1 MATSPNKVSIRSYNV
16 GFGDCYL
23 LSFAYGPKS
32 ERHVLIDF
40 GSTGLPEGAP
50 KTRMMDVALDIKAR
64 TRGKLHAVVATHRHK
79 DHISGFETKKGGK
92 GTGDV
97 IASLKPNIVVQ
108 PWTEDPDLD
117 TKAVG
122 PASKAKGKG
131 TKSKP
136 AVVKKKLGMMGLD
149 TPKQITALAH
159 MHEIARQ
166 MTVARNLPRAFKSE
180 LSFLGE
186 TNIANLSAVKNL
198 MNMAKN
204 SYVFCGKK
212 SGLEKILPG
221 VRIHVLGPPTVAQ
234 TDTIRKQRSEDSD
247 EFWHFQADA
256 VRADRTGDGGTDPLF
271 AARYVRSHGGNFPL
285 NARWL
290 VYHSRMTRGEQ
301 LLQIVRMLD
310 QQMNNTSVI
319 LLFEVG
325 KKKLLFPGDAQLE
338 NWQFALS
345 QDKFTSLLSSVNV
358 YKVGHHGSLN
368 ATPKSLWK
376 LFKNKS
382 EKKKAASRLKS
393 LMSTMEGKH
402 GHTTARTEVPR
413 RTLVNALNR
422 ESDLFTTQKVKPA
435 DLHIPGDIVVT
446 FP

>member
-1 MATSPNKVSIRSYNV
+1 
-16 GFGDCYL
+16 
-23 LSFAYGPKS
+23 
-32 ERHVLIDF
+32 
-40 GSTGLPEGAP
+40 
-50 KTRMMDVALDIKAR
+50 
-64 TRGKLHAVVATHRHK
+64 
-79 DHISGFETKKGGK
+79 
-92 GTGDV
+92 
-97 IASLKPNIVVQ
+97 
-108 PWTEDPDLD
+108 
-117 TKAVG
+117 
-122 PASKAKGKG
+122 
-131 TKSKP
+131 
-136 AVVKKKLGMMGLD
+136 
-149 TPKQITALAH
+149 

-166 MTVARNLPRAFKSE
+166 MTVARNLPRALKSE

-256 VRADRTGDGGTDPLF
+256 VRADRTGNGGTDPLF

-402 GHTTARTEVPR
+402 GYTTSRTEVPR

-435 DLHIPGDIVVT
+435 DLHIQGDIVVT

>member
-1 MATSPNKVSIRSYNV
+1 
-16 GFGDCYL
+16 
-23 LSFAYGPKS
+23 
-32 ERHVLIDF
+32 
-40 GSTGLPEGAP
+40 
-50 KTRMMDVALDIKAR
+50 
-64 TRGKLHAVVATHRHK
+64 
-79 DHISGFETKKGGK
+79 
-92 GTGDV
+92 
-97 IASLKPNIVVQ
+97 
-108 PWTEDPDLD
+108 
-117 TKAVG
+117 
-122 PASKAKGKG
+122 
-131 TKSKP
+131 
-136 AVVKKKLGMMGLD
+136 
-149 TPKQITALAH
+149 
-159 MHEIARQ
+159 
-166 MTVARNLPRAFKSE
+166 
-180 LSFLGE
+180 
-186 TNIANLSAVKNL
+186 
-198 MNMAKN
+198 
-204 SYVFCGKK
+204 
-212 SGLEKILPG
+212 
-221 VRIHVLGPPTVAQ
+221 
-234 TDTIRKQRSEDSD
+234 
-247 EFWHFQADA
+247 
-256 VRADRTGDGGTDPLF
+256 
-271 AARYVRSHGGNFPL
+271 
-285 NARWL
+285 
-290 VYHSRMTRGEQ
+290 
-301 LLQIVRMLD
+301 
-310 QQMNNTSVI
+310 MNNTSVI

>member
-1 MATSPNKVSIRSYNV
+1 MAKSPKKVSIRSYNV

-23 LSFAYGPKS
+23 LSFDYATKG

-40 GSTGLPEGAP
+40 GSTGLPPGVP

-64 TRGKLHAVVATHRHK
+64 TKGKLHAIVATHRHK

-92 GTGDV
+92 GSGDV
-97 IASLKPNIVVQ
+97 IASLKPNLVVQ

-122 PASKAKGKG
+122 PASQAKGKRAK
-131 TKSKP
+131 TKK
-136 AVVKKKLGMMGLD
+136 AVVRRKLSLMGGD

-186 TNIANLSAVKNL
+186 TNLANLSAVKNL
-198 MNMAKN
+198 MTMAKN

-212 SGLEKILPG
+212 SGLEALLPG
-221 VRIHVLGPPTVAQ
+221 VKVNVLGPPTVAQ
-234 TDTIRKQRSEDSD
+234 TDTIKKQRSEDAD

-256 VRADRTGDGGTDPLF
+256 VRADQAGNGGTKPLF
-271 AARYVRSHGGNFPL
+271 AAKYVRSHRANFPVS
-285 NARWL
+285 ARWM

-319 LLFEVG
+319 LLFQVG

-338 NWQFALS
+338 NWQFALG
-345 QDKFTSLLSSVNV
+345 QKKFASLLSSVNV

-382 EKKKAASRLKS
+382 EKKAASRLKS
-393 LMSTMEGKH
+393 LMSTMAGKH
-402 GHTTARTEVPR
+402 GHTTSRTEVPR
-413 RTLVNALNR
+413 KTLVNALTR
-422 ESDLFTTQKVKPA
+422 ESDLFNTQSVKA
-435 DLHIPGDIVVT
+435 KDLYIPGDIVVT